1 MEAELLMKKI
11 FIARNVISYT
21 FIRNNTLL
29 PGMESICESDCRN
42 LHVLIQ
48 LIFLILLKTL
58 FQSFLKINF
67 EFFP

>member
-21 FIRNNTLL
+21 SIRNYTRI

-48 LIFLILLKTL
+48 LIFFNTLKNSI
-58 FQSFLKINF
+58 SFLSEDKF
-67 EFFP
+67 

>member
-21 FIRNNTLL
+21 FIRNNALL